1 MHDKEGLEFQEP
13 QFCRLCQVLV
23 VACGLNCPLAC
34 GILIFQP
41 GMEPTSSALEGR
53 FLTTRLQESQEP
65 HGLMARFR
73 VRMGRNILRKRM
85 VDLSMAETAH
95 LGSRL
100 ERKSVSLTLLRNP
113 VSPVSYK
120 A

>member
-1 MHDKEGLEFQEP
+1 MHDKEGLVFQEP

-73 VRMGRNILRKRM
+73 VRMGRNILRKRWLIFLWLKQLIWG
-85 VDLSMAETAH
+85 VDWKGNRYL
-95 LGSRL
+95 
-100 ERKSVSLTLLRNP
+100 
-113 VSPVSYK
+113 
-120 A
+120 

>member
-1 MHDKEGLEFQEP
+1 MAHGLS
-13 QFCRLCQVLV
+13 
-23 VACGLNCPLAC
+23 CPFT
-34 GILIFQP
+34 GGVIIFQP
-41 GMEPTSSALEGR
+41 GVEPTSSALEGR
-53 FLTTRLQESQEP
+53 FLTTGLPESQEP

-85 VDLSMAETAH
+85 AALLSMAETAD

-100 ERKSVSLTLLRNP
+100 ERKSVSLTLLTDT
-113 VSPVSYK
+113 VSPVNYK